1 MYILTPSSSRLEDTS
16 RFYYSI
22 LDSIEPYNLTRL
34 KEVKE
39 VVGLAIG
46 NLLVVY
52 TYLVAIAT
60 SKALRTYSNRVSSS
74 KGNNSSIGSKEGNNS
89 SIGSKEGNNSS
100 IGSKDNSSNS
110 KLLNYS
116 SSSNNS
122 YYYYY
127 YYLLGSIEFSLAYSN
142 LVE

>member
-1 MYILTPSSSRLEDTS
+1 MYIVR
-16 RFYYSI
+16 I
-22 LDSIEPYNLTRL
+22 
-34 KEVKE
+34 
-39 VVGLAIG
+39 
-46 NLLVVY
+46 VY

-74 KGNNSSIGSKEGNNS
+74 KGNSSIGSKSKREYRRSSRKLLSKGNNS

-100 IGSKDNSSNS
+100 IGSKKGNNSSIGSKNNSSNS

-127 YYLLGSIEFSLAYSN
+127 YYLLDSIEFSLAYSN